1 MKKFFLENS
10 PHRTVGERGWC
21 SADESNKL
29 SEPRSICMNCI
40 APRINPDYIYKVFFC
55 QMTVTANGF
64 TEAQLGEEIH
74 HKHPKQ
80 IDQTL

>member
-1 MKKFFLENS
+1 MKIFFLENS

-29 SEPRSICMNCI
+29 SEPRSTSMNCI
-40 APRINPDYIYKVFFC
+40 APRISPDYIYKLFFH
-55 QMTVTANGF
+55 QMTVSVNGF
-64 TEAQLGEEIH
+64 TVAQLGEEIH